1 MKNKPEFRSPSSS
14 PLPRASDPS
23 AVTLTIDGQR
33 VTAEPGDTIYMAA
46 QKAGISI
53 PSLCVSHHLAPFG
66 SCRLCIC
73 EIDGQSGTPASCT
86 TPVRADMVVRTESE
100 RLSRHRHN
108 LVELYLSEQPEG
120 SEASGPLRE
129 LALTY
134 AVNKVRYSG
143 GAHQKRA
150 VVRDDSN
157 PFFTFDNAACI
168 SCARCV
174 RACDEIQGTH
184 ALTMMGRGFAAR
196 PAAGAGPLMGEAAA
210 FATSNCVS
218 CGACVKECPTGAL
231 TEKTVLEQGVPARM
245 VRTTCAYCG
254 IGCAFDAGVRDGQV
268 VQMIPADDGPSNLG
282 HACMKGRFGWT
293 YITAQDRIRTP
304 LLREGHSW
312 KEISWDAAL
321 ARIAQESSRIK
332 TSYSPDALATISS
345 SRGTN
350 EENYLFSKFM
360 RCVIGTNH
368 IDNCARVCHSATVT
382 GMMETLGASAATNSI
397 EDLDLAKL
405 ILVVGANPTESH
417 PVVGARI
424 KQAHRRGVPLIVIDP
439 RRTELARL
447 ADLHLQLEPGTNVA
461 LLNGMGHVIV
471 KDRLIN
477 QVFTSNRTEGLDE
490 WMKTVADCT
499 PEKTQQI
506 TGVPAHLIREAAR
519 RYASSGASLCVHGL
533 GVTEHRWGSHGV
545 IALVNLAL
553 VTGNIGKPGTGINPL
568 RGQNNVQGASDVG
581 CLPTY
586 FAGYQSLDDP
596 NLAALHQQITGR
608 PLPTKRGMK
617 TPDMWDAA
625 LDGRLKALWII
636 GYDVAQ
642 TDPNLKKVHA
652 ALRQVE
658 FLVVQD
664 LFMTETAKFAH
675 LVLPGASFLEKDGTF
690 TNLERR
696 IQRIRKAVDP
706 PNGIL
711 PDWRVVC
718 EVSNRMGYPMPYQHP
733 SEIMDEIA
741 QLTPMFAGVS
751 YDRLDDHAGLQW
763 PVPSSSHH
771 GTSLMHQETF
781 PKGKAHFVAVD
792 YLPPGEAASE
802 DYPFVLTTGRILQ
815 HYNCGAQTRRTDILG
830 VVDTDVLEMHPAD
843 MERLHLDDGAIVRL
857 VSARGEALL
866 PAVRSERV
874 LPGHLFTSFHFPA
887 STVNEL
893 LSSSADESSKC
904 PEYKVSAVRVEPLER
919 EELDPEDEAELRH
932 MRRQL
937 IL

>member
-1 MKNKPEFRSPSSS
+1 MVQ
-14 PLPRASDPS
+14 LM
-23 AVTLTIDGQR
+23 TLTINGR
-33 VTAEPGDTIYMAA
+33 VVTAEPGDTVYMAA
-46 QKAGISI
+46 RKAGISI

-73 EIDGQSGTPASCT
+73 EIEGQPGMPASCT
-86 TPVRADMVVRTESE
+86 APVRPDMVVRTESD
-100 RLSRHRHN
+100 RLRRHRHN

-120 SEASGPLRE
+120 SETSGPLSE
-129 LALTY
+129 LAL
-134 AVNKVRYSG
+134 ACGVNTVRYPNG
-143 GAHQKRA
+143 THQKRA

-168 SCARCV
+168 SCSRCV
-174 RACDEIQGTH
+174 RACDEIQGTF
-184 ALTMMGRGFAAR
+184 ALTMIGRGFSAR
-196 PAAGAGPLMGEAAA
+196 PAAGAGFLTGEAAG

-231 TEKTVLEQGVPARM
+231 TEKTVLAQGVPTRT

-254 IGCAFDAGVRDGQV
+254 VGCAFDAGIRDERV
-268 VQMIPADDGPSNLG
+268 VQMLPADDGPSNLG

-293 YITAQDRIRTP
+293 YITAEDRVRVP
-304 LLREGHSW
+304 LLRDGNAW
-312 KEISWDAAL
+312 REIPWETAL
-321 ARIAQESSRIK
+321 GRIAQEFSRIK
-332 TSYSPDALATISS
+332 TRHGPDALATISS

-350 EENYLFSKFM
+350 EENYLFGKFM

-397 EDLDLAKL
+397 GDLDSAKL
-405 ILVVGANPTESH
+405 IMVIGANPTESH

-461 LLNGMGHVIV
+461 LLNGMGYAIV
-471 KDRLIN
+471 KEKLIDHR
-477 QVFTSNRTEGLDE
+477 FTNARTEGLDE
-490 WMKTVADCT
+490 WVKTVGDCA
-499 PEKTQQI
+499 PEKTEQV
-506 TGVPAHLIREAAR
+506 TGVPAHLIWEAAR

-533 GVTEHRWGSHGV
+533 GMTEHRWGSHGV
-545 IALVNLAL
+545 MALVNLAL
-553 VTGNIGKPGTGINPL
+553 ATGNIGRPGTGINPL

-586 FAGYQSLDDP
+586 FAGYQPLDDP
-596 NLAALHQQITGR
+596 NLAALHQQVTGR
-608 PLPTKRGMK
+608 PLPAKRGMK

-625 LDGRLKALWII
+625 LEGRLKGLWVI

-642 TDPNLKKVHA
+642 TDPNLKKVHE
-652 ALRQVE
+652 ALKRVE

-664 LFMTETAKFAH
+664 LFLTETTKFAH
-675 LVLPGASFLEKDGTF
+675 LVLPGAAFLEKDGTF

-741 QLTPMFAGVS
+741 RLAPMFAGVS
-751 YDRLDDHAGLQW
+751 YARLDQHAGLQW
-763 PVPSSSHH
+763 PVPSATHA
-771 GTSLMHQETF
+771 GTALMHQDTF
-781 PKGKAHFVAVD
+781 PKGKARFVAVD

-802 DYPFVLTTGRILQ
+802 TYPFILTTGRVLQ
-815 HYNCGAQTRRTDILG
+815 HYNCGAQTRRTHILD
-830 VVDTDVLEMHPAD
+830 VVDTDVLEMHRAD
-843 MERLHLDDGAIVRL
+843 MQRLHLDDGAIVRL

-866 PAVRSERV
+866 PVVSSERV

-919 EELDPEDEAELRH
+919 EELDAEDEEELRH

>member
-1 MKNKPEFRSPSSS
+1 MHIH
-14 PLPRASDPS
+14 
-23 AVTLTIDGQR
+23 IDGKT
-33 VTAEPGDTIYMAA
+33 VNAKEGDTIYQAA
-46 QKAGISI
+46 QRAGIVV
-53 PSLCVSHHLAPFG
+53 PSLCTSDHLAPFG

-73 EIDGQSGTPASCT
+73 EIEGRAGTPASCT
-86 TPVRADMVVRTESE
+86 TPVQDGMRVVLTGD
-100 RLSRHRHN
+100 RLRRHRRN
-108 LVELYLSEQPEG
+108 IVELYLSEQPDG
-120 SEASGPLRE
+120 DHRTPILAE
-129 LALTY
+129 LARSFGLEQ
-134 AVNKVRYSG
+134 VRYRQPERRT
-143 GAHQKRA
+143 AYE
-150 VVRDDSN
+150 DNSN
-157 PFFTFDNAACI
+157 PFFSFRNDICV

-174 RACDEIQGTH
+174 RACEEVQGTN
-184 ALTMMGRGFAAR
+184 ALTMTGRGFWSF
-196 PAAGAGPLMGEAAA
+196 PVAGAASLAGSEDG
-210 FATSNCVS
+210 FASSNCVS

-231 TEKTVLEQGVPARM
+231 AEKSVLEHGLPTKH

-254 IGCAFDAGVRDGQV
+254 VGCSFDAGIRSGKIVRMV
-268 VQMIPADDGPSNLG
+268 PADDGPSNLG

-293 YITAQDRIRTP
+293 YIDARDRLRAP
-304 LLREGHSW
+304 LLREGTTW
-312 KEISWDAAL
+312 KEISWNAAL
-321 ARIAQESSRIK
+321 DHLAAQFTSIK
-332 TSYSPDALATISS
+332 TTSGPDALATVSS

-350 EENYLFSKFM
+350 EENYLFGKFM

-397 EDLDLAKL
+397 EDLDRAKL

-424 KQAHRRGVPLIVIDP
+424 KSAHRRGVPLIVIDP

-461 LLNGMGHVIV
+461 LLNGLGHVIV
-471 KDRLIN
+471 KEGLIDHI
-477 QVFTSNRTEGLDE
+477 FTSQRTEGLDE
-490 WMKTVADCT
+490 WVNTVADCA
-499 PEKTQQI
+499 PESVQKI
-506 TGVPAHLIREAAR
+506 TGVPAELIRQAAR
-519 RYASSGASLCVHGL
+519 RYATSGASLCVHGL
-533 GVTEHRWGSHGV
+533 GMTEHRWGSHGV
-545 IALVNLAL
+545 MALVNLAL
-553 VTGNIGKPGTGINPL
+553 ATGNIGKPGTGINPL

-596 NLAALHQQITGR
+596 KLATLHREITGR

-625 LDGRLKALWII
+625 LEGRLKGLWII

-642 TDPNLKKVHA
+642 TDPNLKKVHE

-664 LFMTETAKFAH
+664 LFMSETAKFAH
-675 LVLPGASFLEKDGTF
+675 LILPGASFLEKDGTF

-711 PDWRVVC
+711 PDWQVVC
-718 EVSNRMGYPMPYQHP
+718 EVSSRMGYPMSYRHP

-741 QLTPMFAGVS
+741 TLVPMFAGVS
-751 YDRLDDHAGLQW
+751 YERLDSPAGLQW
-763 PVPSSSHH
+763 PVPSPSHQ
-771 GTSLMHQETF
+771 GTALMHQETF
-781 PKGKAHFVAVD
+781 PRGKAKFVAVD
-792 YLPPGEAASE
+792 YLPPGESASG
-802 DYPFVLTTGRILQ
+802 DYPFILTTGRVLQ
-815 HYNCGAQTRRTDILG
+815 HYNCGAQTRRTHILD
-830 VVDTDVLEMHPAD
+830 VVDTDVLEMHQD
-843 MERLHLDDGAIVRL
+843 DLERLRLEDGAIVRL
-857 VSARGEALL
+857 VSARGQALL
-866 PAVRSERV
+866 PVMASERV

-904 PEYKVSAVRVEPLER
+904 PEYKVSAVRVEPVPR
-919 EELDPEDEAELRH
+919 EELDAEDEAELRH
-932 MRRQL
+932 MKRQL

>member
-1 MKNKPEFRSPSSS
+1 MN
-14 PLPRASDPS
+14 
-23 AVTLTIDGQR
+23 LTINGR
-33 VTAEPGDTIYMAA
+33 SVVAPAGDTVYTAA
-46 QKAGISI
+46 QRAGISI
-53 PSLCVSHHLAPFG
+53 PSLCASSHLSPFG

-73 EIDGQSGTPASCT
+73 EIEGRPGTPASCT
-86 TPVRADMVVRTESE
+86 TPVQEGMLVTTTSE
-100 RLSRHRHN
+100 PLQRHRRN
-108 LVELYLSEQPEG
+108 IVELYLSEQTEQG
-120 SEASGPLRE
+120 GQATVLTNLARSLGLETMRYRNAEKRLRYE
-129 LALTY
+129 D
-134 AVNKVRYSG
+134 S
-143 GAHQKRA
+143 
-150 VVRDDSN
+150 SN
-157 PFFTFDNAACI
+157 PFFSFRNDLCV

-184 ALTMMGRGFAAR
+184 ALTMMSRGFRAFPVAGGASLGGSTEGFAA
-196 PAAGAGPLMGEAAA
+196 
-210 FATSNCVS
+210 SNCVS

-231 TEKTVLEQGVPARM
+231 IEKSVLALGASTRT

-254 IGCAFDAGVRDGQV
+254 VGCAFDAGVRDGQV
-268 VQMIPADDGPSNLG
+268 VRMVPADDGPSNLG

-293 YITAQDRIRTP
+293 YLTAGDRVRTP
-304 LLREGHSW
+304 LLREGSHW
-312 KEISWDAAL
+312 KAISWEAAL
-321 ARIAQESSRIK
+321 DRIAQEFSRI
-332 TSYSPDALATISS
+332 TARHGPEALATISS

-350 EENYLFSKFM
+350 EENYLFGKFM

-368 IDNCARVCHSATVT
+368 IDNCARVCHSATVA

-397 EDLDLAKL
+397 EDIDHARL
-405 ILVVGANPTESH
+405 IMVVGANPTESH

-424 KQAHRRGVPLIVIDP
+424 KRAQRRGVPLIVIDP

-461 LLNGMGHVIV
+461 LLNGMGHIIAAEG
-471 KDRLIN
+471 LIDHR
-477 QVFTSNRTEGLDE
+477 FTAGRTEGFAE
-490 WMKTVADCT
+490 WVRTVADCT
-499 PEKTQQI
+499 PEKTEQI
-506 TGVPAHLIREAAR
+506 TGVAAHLIREAAR
-519 RYASSGASLCVHGL
+519 RYASSGASLCMHGL

-553 VTGNIGKPGTGINPL
+553 ATGNIGRPGTGINPL

-586 FAGYQSLDDP
+586 FTGYQSLDDP
-596 NLAALHQQITGR
+596 KLAALHQQITGR

-625 LDGRLKALWII
+625 LNGRLKALWII

-642 TDPNLKKVHA
+642 TDPNLKKVHD
-652 ALRQVE
+652 ALGRVD

-664 LFMTETAKFAH
+664 LFMSETARFAH

-696 IQRIRKAVDP
+696 IQRIRKAVEP
-706 PNGIL
+706 PEGIL

-718 EVSNRMGYPMPYQHP
+718 EVSNRMGYPMSYLHP
-733 SEIMDEIA
+733 SDIMDEIA

-751 YDRLDDHAGLQW
+751 YDRLDRSEGLQW
-763 PVPSSSHH
+763 PVPAAAHA
-771 GTSLMHQETF
+771 GTSLMHQDTF
-781 PKGKAHFVAVD
+781 PNGRARFVAVE

-802 DYPFVLTTGRILQ
+802 AYPFVLTTGRVLQ
-815 HYNCGAQTRRTDILG
+815 HYNCGAQTRRTDILAI
-830 VVDTDVLEMHPAD
+830 VDTDVLEMHPTD
-843 MERLHLDDGAIVRL
+843 MERLTLEDGAIVRL
-857 VSARGEALL
+857 VSARGSAVL
-866 PAVRSERV
+866 PAVNSERV

-904 PEYKVSAVRVEPLER
+904 PEYKVSAVRVEPVER
-919 EELDPEDEAELRH
+919 DELDTEDEAELRQ
-932 MRRQL
+932 MRVRL
-937 IL
+937 IT